1 MGKLHPHSRN
11 LAHLDGLGDG
21 LSFPACGA
29 SRMRGVEGVVT
40 GCDFGEHR
48 DFRSRA
54 EHRRDVCK
62 PGCKPESTLLQGE
75 FERRAHLPLLVAIER
90 TRRLAGDGEPE
101 GAVPDKAS
109 HVLYR
114 VCRL

>member
-1 MGKLHPHSRN
+1 M
-11 LAHLDGLGDG
+11 
-21 LSFPACGA
+21 
-29 SRMRGVEGVVT
+29 T
-40 GCDFGEHR
+40 GRHGGEHR

-54 EHRRDVCK
+54 EHRRDICK

-101 GAVPDKAS
+101 CAVPDKAS

-114 VCRL
+114 VCRLEGGDITVKVMPLDINHVRPEIGQVVLV